1 VRLDVVEKTQLA
13 SELASS
19 PHMAMI
25 SKYKA
30 RQRDR
35 MFKNVGTRIRCVFL
49 INDHNG
55 PTDCFQGVVRSVTA
69 ANKYDVLYDDYD
81 EEKIGQAEFEIY
93 KIKVKDQVV
102 AKLAKVQSA
111 RFWKDVNDCNCVSGH
126 FYHPWSK
133 ITNTFNPKEGKPE
146 GAFAADFRCKDRLSK
161 RHRQVSLHLMLSSMR
176 LSALHT

>member
-1 VRLDVVEKTQLA
+1 MRLDAVEKTQLA

-19 PHMAMI
+19 PHMAMM
-25 SKYKA
+25 SKYKT

-35 MFKNVGTRIRCVFL
+35 MFRNVGTRIRRVFL

-55 PTDCFQGVVRSVTA
+55 PTDFFQGVVRSVTA

-81 EEKIGQAEFEIY
+81 KEEIGQAEFEIY
-93 KIKVKDQVV
+93 KIKVKDQIV

-111 RFWKDVNDCNCVSGH
+111 RFWKDVNDCNCVTGH

-133 ITNTFNPKEGKPE
+133 NTSGFNPKEGR
-146 GAFAADFRCKDRLSK
+146 GAFAADFRCKDRLSG